1 MRYRR
6 MPIEIESP
14 EERGY
19 DTIACNLTESS
30 VADQQ
35 LGDLG
40 LELDDLVLC
49 YGDHRGEPTLRELVA
64 AGAPGVSPPE
74 VLTAPGAAAALF
86 MISTSLLDHGDHAII
101 AHTNYATNLET
112 PRLLGA
118 DIDLLPLRFEDGF
131 ALDLDRLSDTIR
143 PTTRLVSLTYPHNP
157 TGVMIDRPTLD
168 AVIAMVEASSAHLLV
183 DETYRDMTRGE
194 ALPAAATLSERAI
207 SVSSMSKSYGLP
219 GIRVGW
225 LMSRDRALAERLLAA
240 KEQIFICTS
249 GLDEAVASHVLANRD
264 RILPPILRTIESRRD
279 AVMTWMANQTL
290 LECVEPQGG
299 VVCFPRL
306 VDRVDVDE
314 FYRHLN
320 DVGSTWVGEG
330 HWFDVDRRSFRL
342 GFGWPSADE
351 LDQGLAA
358 ITAAAEFAAR

>member
-30 VADQQ
+30 VADRR

-40 LELDDLVLC
+40 LDLDDLVLR
-49 YGDHRGEPTLRELVA
+49 YGDHRGDTTLRSAVA
-64 AGAPGVSPPE
+64 ADAPGTSPDD
-74 VLTAPGAAAALF
+74 VLTTPGAAAALF
-86 MISTSLLDHGDHAII
+86 MIATSVLEPGDHAVI

-112 PRLLGA
+112 PRLIGA
-118 DIDLLPLRFEDGF
+118 EIDLLPLRFEDGF
-131 ALDLDRLSDTIR
+131 ALDLDRLAGTIR

-168 AVIAMVEASSAHLLV
+168 AVIALVESTGAHLLV
-183 DETYRDMTRGE
+183 DETYREMTRGE
-194 ALPAAATLSERAI
+194 PLPVAATLSDRAI
-207 SVSSMSKSYGLP
+207 SVSSMSKTYGLP

-225 LMSRDRALAERLLAA
+225 LVSRDRALGERLLAA

-249 GLDEAVASHVLANRD
+249 GLDEAVAAHVLANRSQ
-264 RILPPILRTIESRRD
+264 ILPPILETIEARRR
-279 AVMTWMANQTL
+279 AVTSWMAEQTL
-290 LECVEPQGG
+290 LDWVEPQGG

-306 VDRVDVDE
+306 VDAVEVDG

-342 GFGWPSADE
+342 GFGWPAADE
-351 LDQGLAA
+351 LDLGLAA
-358 ITAAAEFAAR
+358 ISAAAAASL